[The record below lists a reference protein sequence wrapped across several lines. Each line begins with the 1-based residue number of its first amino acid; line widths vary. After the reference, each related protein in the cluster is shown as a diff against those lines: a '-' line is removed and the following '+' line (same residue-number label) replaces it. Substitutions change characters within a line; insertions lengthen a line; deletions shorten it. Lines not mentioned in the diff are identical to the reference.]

1 MVKIL
6 PRLDISAQLPFLMI
20 LHGPLHGRPAHPP
33 DTMRQGSYNCITWMD
48 NGFAKFYSACCSRT
62 FSDPGTG
69 EGVITTTATCD
80 QEVERRSIQHK
91 ERSQHHNFIIYY
103 HNEGTS
109 CYDFL
114 HLTHQ
119 HHKNPLHFYISV
131 HLIMGGTAISATS
144 TCHEVA
150 CVR

>member
-6 PRLDISAQLPFLMI
+6 SRLDISAQLPFLMI

-80 QEVERRSIQHK
+80 QEVERRLIQHK

-119 HHKNPLHFYISV
+119 HHKHPLLYLSPPNNGRSCYFR
-131 HLIMGGTAISATS
+131 HLHLSRGGL
-144 TCHEVA
+144 
-150 CVR
+150 R